1 MAQINEPVTRRTMWK
16 HVPDA
21 NARPACCRGAR
32 RGEPR
37 SAFTRCIAPRRRL
50 VRKQGA
56 LKRVND
62 VLSH

>member
-21 NARPACCRGAR
+21 NARPACCREVR

-37 SAFTRCIAPRRRL
+37 SAFTRCNASKRRL
-50 VRKQGA
+50 VRNHGA

-62 VLSH
+62 VPFH